1 MNTTSRMS
9 APRPPMIQRRRAP
22 AVLMTC
28 AVLAVIFI
36 PCLLTSGYY
45 AFTLRYSPAAPQSR
59 IPRAGQALSRST
71 RPGPDSPGRT
81 AQPRARGGAG
91 PADRGGRGGGGRG
104 EGERGRARA
113 ARPPATDIQEADSS
127 LG

>member
-22 AVLMTC
+22 AVLMMC

-45 AFTLRYSPAAPQSR
+45 AFTLRYSTSGPQSR
-59 IPRAGQALSRST
+59 IPRAGQAFIPVCSARA
-71 RPGPDSPGRT
+71 RQPGPD
-81 AQPRARGGAG
+81 G
-91 PADRGGRGGGGRG
+91 PAVTKWLARVALASGDRDDLGA
-104 EGERGRARA
+104 EQA
-113 ARPPATDIQEADSS
+113 PATDVQEADSS
-127 LG
+127 LW